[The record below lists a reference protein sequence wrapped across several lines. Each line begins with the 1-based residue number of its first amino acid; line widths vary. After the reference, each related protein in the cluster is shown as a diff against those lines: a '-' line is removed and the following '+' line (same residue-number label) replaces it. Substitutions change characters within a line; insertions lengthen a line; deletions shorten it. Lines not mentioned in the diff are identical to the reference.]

1 MATLFYKHVTFNLDS
16 NTYTVKK
23 HKTGYNTT
31 TGELSFSIVQG
42 ADAILDIPFLNIKK
56 RFTVPAETLYKISDI
71 I

>member
-1 MATLFYKHVTFNLDS
+1 MATLFYEHVTFNLDS
-16 NTYTVKK
+16 NTYTVKM
-23 HKTGYNTT
+23 HKTGYYTT
-31 TGELSFSIVQG
+31 TGELSFNIVQG

>member
-23 HKTGYNTT
+23 HKTGYYFANQTLT
-31 TGELSFSIVQG
+31 VDGAESVAYTG
-42 ADAILDIPFLNIKK
+42 
-56 RFTVPAETLYKISDI
+56 I